1 MLMYKLT
8 KQVVYKFKAKLLDST
23 AADGHN
29 SIATNAT
36 IAVPLKYLSN
46 F

>member
-1 MLMYKLT
+1 MLMYKMT
-8 KQVVYKFKAKLLDST
+8 KQVVYKFKAKLLDNT
-23 AADGHN
+23 VADGHN
-29 SIATNAT
+29 SIPTNAT